1 MAADRRPDVLVPVGE
16 SATLRRTVAYA
27 VEVAHEAAVEAG
39 EPATVHFVFPAR
51 WRVFE
56 AEPEAVETA
65 ESLLERAV
73 IWAREDLEELGGIAA
88 DDGDADAADA
98 ADGAVGTVG
107 FERGIVGDREY
118 VFSPGDFADV
128 VGRYADGHGVDRI
141 VVDPEFRP
149 GGSVPL
155 LRSFEAELA
164 DRGFSVE
171 EAPVTRRTRRQL
183 PFAEIG
189 LREFLAVFAA
199 SFLFYLALGGWHVTD
214 GFELATGALTAGVVT
229 VTLAS
234 VSIKQAPEVGR
245 TLRTLVRLAAY
256 TPVLLWEIAKANVV
270 LAYVV
275 LHPRLPIGPRFVEF
289 DAAVWG
295 DMPVTTLANSIT
307 LTPGTLTVDVS
318 RQHFLVHALI
328 PDAEADLLG
337 GALERLVRFVFY
349 GRAAARL
356 PSPLERAESEANASG
371 GDAAEGGNAAGDG
384 TGSEDGTGTVP
395 GPEGGE

>member
-1 MAADRRPDVLVPVGE
+1 MSADRHPDVLVPVGE
-16 SATLRRTVAYA
+16 SSTLRRTVAYA
-27 VEVAHEAAVEAG
+27 TEAARDASVETG
-39 EPATVHFVFPAR
+39 QSATVHFVYPAR
-51 WRVFE
+51 WRVSE
-56 AEPEAVETA
+56 ADPESVEDA

-73 IWAREDLEELGGIAA
+73 IWAKEDFEELEGGEEAP
-88 DDGDADAADA
+88 DAAPA
-98 ADGAVGTVG
+98 SGETPSVEFTT
-107 FERGIVGDREY
+107 EIVGSREY
-118 VFSPGDFADV
+118 VFSPSDFADV
-128 VGRYADGHGVDRI
+128 VERYADARGVERI

-155 LRSFEAELA
+155 LQSFEAELA

-183 PFAEIG
+183 PFTEIG
-189 LREFLAVFAA
+189 LPEFLTVFAA

-214 GFELATGALTAGVVT
+214 TFELATGLVTASVVT

-234 VSIKQAPEVGR
+234 ISIKEAPRIGR
-245 TLRTLVRLAAY
+245 SLRTLGRLAAY
-256 TPVLLWEIAKANVV
+256 TPVLLWEITKANVA

-275 LHPRLPIGPRFVEF
+275 LHPSLPIDARFVEF

-295 DMPVTTLANSIT
+295 DLPVTTLANSIT

-328 PDAEADLLG
+328 PAAEQDLLG
-337 GALERLVRFVFY
+337 GALERMVRFVFY

-356 PSPLERAESEANASG
+356 PSPIERA
-371 GDAAEGGNAAGDG
+371 GDGDDDEDADAEGGN
-384 TGSEDGTGTVP
+384 
-395 GPEGGE
+395 

>member
-1 MAADRRPDVLVPVGE
+1 MAADRHRDVLVPVGE
-16 SATLRRTVAYA
+16 STTMRRTVAYA
-27 VEVAHEAAVEAG
+27 VEAAHEAAVEAG

-51 WRVFE
+51 WRVYE
-56 AEPEAVETA
+56 AEPEAVEDA
-65 ESLLERAV
+65 EALLERAV
-73 IWAREDLEELGGIAA
+73 IWAREDLEDLIGAAA
-88 DDGDADAADA
+88 DDPDAGEAP
-98 ADGAVGTVG
+98 DGTAGASPVRV
-107 FERGIVGDREY
+107 ESAIIGDREY

-128 VGRYADGHGVDRI
+128 TARYADAHGVDRV

-183 PFAEIG
+183 PFTEIG
-189 LREFLAVFAA
+189 LPEFLTVFAA

-214 GFELATGALTAGVVT
+214 AFELATGALTAGVVT

-234 VSIKQAPEVGR
+234 VSIKQVPEIGR
-245 TLRTLVRLAAY
+245 SLRTLVRMAAY
-256 TPVLLWEIAKANVV
+256 TPVLLWEITKANVV

-275 LHPRLPIGPRFVEF
+275 LHPSLPIDARFVEF

-328 PDAEADLLG
+328 PGAEDDLLG
-337 GALERLVRFVFY
+337 GALERMVRFVFY

-356 PSPLERAESEANASG
+356 PSPLERAADGAEEAE
-371 GDAAEGGNAAGDG
+371 DADRSA
-384 TGSEDGTGTVP
+384 GTGTTD
-395 GPEGGE
+395 GPDREGGG